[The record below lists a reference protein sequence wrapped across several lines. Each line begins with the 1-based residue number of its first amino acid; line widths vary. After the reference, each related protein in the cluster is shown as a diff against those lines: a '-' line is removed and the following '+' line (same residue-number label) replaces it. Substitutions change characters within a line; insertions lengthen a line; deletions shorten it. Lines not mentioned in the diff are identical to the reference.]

1 MRPIICANKISL
13 NPDNQ
18 SDSPQWQ
25 ARMST
30 GGEWQ
35 ADSVSPLR
43 AAMICFL
50 MSRQAN

>member
-1 MRPIICANKISL
+1 
-13 NPDNQ
+13 
-18 SDSPQWQ
+18 
-25 ARMST
+25 MST
-30 GGEWQ
+30 SGGEWQ